1 LQGFFFENLTELNI
15 YGNAS
20 VITAPTFNGT
30 SILNFDVSIT
40 KPGDMVEYQVDVVN
54 AGTIDAKLETV
65 TITPLCTLE
74 STVESCD
81 WNNDGEVTQE
91 DIDKVNDNISY
102 IVVYCDDNI
111 NNGYEKEL
119 KVNDTLNAGSIKH
132 AYVGI
137 TYSKVLFSGDIPTQE
152 EATELPKRNLTFND
166 LSVTIN
172 YVQAD

>member
-1 LQGFFFENLTELNI
+1 
-15 YGNAS
+15 

-81 WNNDGEVTQE
+81 WNNDGNVNQE
-91 DIDKVNDNISY
+91 DINKIKDNVSFTISKDGANVSKLKPGEILKAGTREKLLIDFMYYKEGYND
-102 IVVYCDDNI
+102 DDTA
-111 NNGYEKEL
+111 
-119 KVNDTLNAGSIKH
+119 NDTEG
-132 AYVGI
+132 
-137 TYSKVLFSGDIPTQE
+137 
-152 EATELPKRNLTFND
+152 TELPKRNLKFND
-166 LSVTIN
+166 LNITLK
-172 YVQAD
+172 YVQA